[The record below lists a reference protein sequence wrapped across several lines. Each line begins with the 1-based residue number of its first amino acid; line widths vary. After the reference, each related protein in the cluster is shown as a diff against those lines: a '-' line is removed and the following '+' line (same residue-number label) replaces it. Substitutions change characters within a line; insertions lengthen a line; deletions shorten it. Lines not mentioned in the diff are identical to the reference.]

1 MNCLYANLAS
11 LRRGSRSN
19 NQAAIA
25 MFNKFQAK
33 PLRKATRYDS
43 VASKIAPDIQP
54 PIAMPA
60 SVDDNTK
67 PTRLPAFGWGITF
80 AHNQRVGRHN
90 TALDEAE
97 HRGDDVEG
105 GQPVGAEIGQQRGG
119 LQRRTD

>member
-1 MNCLYANLAS
+1 MDSLYANLAS

-19 NQAAIA
+19 NHAAIA

-33 PLRKATRYDS
+33 PLRKAGRYDS

-67 PTRLPAFGWGITF
+67 PTRLPAS
-80 AHNQRVGRHN
+80 
-90 TALDEAE
+90 D
-97 HRGDDVEG
+97 G
-105 GQPVGAEIGQQRGG
+105 G
-119 LQRRTD
+119 

>member
-1 MNCLYANLAS
+1 MNWLYANFAI

-33 PLRKATRYDS
+33 PLRKAARYDS

-60 SVDDNTK
+60 SVDDNTNQI
-67 PTRLPAFGWGITF
+67 RVPAS
-80 AHNQRVGRHN
+80 
-90 TALDEAE
+90 D
-97 HRGDDVEG
+97 G
-105 GQPVGAEIGQQRGG
+105 G
-119 LQRRTD
+119 

>member
-1 MNCLYANLAS
+1 MDSLYANLAS

-19 NQAAIA
+19 NHAAIA

-54 PIAMPA
+54 PIAIPA

-67 PTRLPAFGWGITF
+67 PIRLPAS
-80 AHNQRVGRHN
+80 
-90 TALDEAE
+90 D
-97 HRGDDVEG
+97 G
-105 GQPVGAEIGQQRGG
+105 G
-119 LQRRTD
+119 

>member
-1 MNCLYANLAS
+1 MNRLHANLAI

-19 NQAAIA
+19 NHAAIA

-33 PLRKATRYDS
+33 PLRKAARYDS

-67 PTRLPAFGWGITF
+67 PTRLPAS
-80 AHNQRVGRHN
+80 
-90 TALDEAE
+90 D
-97 HRGDDVEG
+97 G
-105 GQPVGAEIGQQRGG
+105 G
-119 LQRRTD
+119 